1 MSKSIFL
8 VGFIWLLFHQD
19 SGGRIFCD
27 STEKVD
33 ETLWLVGVAVVLFN
47 LTNRKCTNIFTMWQ
61 RETILFYNSIHE

>member
-8 VGFIWLLFHQD
+8 AGFIWLLFHQD

-27 STEKVD
+27 STETAD
-33 ETLWLVGVAVVLFN
+33 EIIWLVGVAVVLFN
-47 LTNRKCTNIFTMWQ
+47 LTNRVFTIIFTMWQ